1 MIRAIMNK
9 IYPIDERLFM
19 KKLLIIY
26 LIISFLMVFVYAI
39 FVVNAYVSI
48 KYEVETIDNDA
59 IINMVYQIFD
69 TGVTVNFI
77 WFAIN
82 TITSNPQLSSSASF
96 LRLNVL
102 SSLN

>member
-1 MIRAIMNK
+1 
-9 IYPIDERLFM
+9 
-19 KKLLIIY
+19 
-26 LIISFLMVFVYAI
+26 MVFVYAI

-48 KYEVETIDNDA
+48 KYEVETIDNDV

-82 TITSNPQLSSSASF
+82 TIIIYNPQNETFRHSRTS
-96 LRLNVL
+96 RLF
-102 SSLN
+102 S

>member
-69 TGVTVNFI
+69 TGFI
-77 WFAIN
+77 GLVIN
-82 TITSNPQLSSSASF
+82 MLIIGGLYMKFRSKHE
-96 LRLNVL
+96 
-102 SSLN
+102 

>member
-1 MIRAIMNK
+1 
-9 IYPIDERLFM
+9 M

-48 KYEVETIDNDA
+48 KYEVETIDNAA

-69 TGVTVNFI
+69 TGVTINFI

-82 TITSNPQLSSSASF
+82 TIIF
-96 LRLNVL
+96 LGLYIKLRRK
-102 SSLN
+102 